1 VAGRDRL
8 KPGRLV
14 LVEGTSDRIALETLA
29 ERLDLEGPEI
39 VVLGG
44 AHAIANYVPLA
55 PRDAQLAG
63 LCDKNEEPVFRRY
76 LEEVYVCEPDLEGEL
91 IRALGTDRA
100 LALVDPSFATLQKQ
114 PEYRDQ
120 PLETQLRRYL
130 SGRSGNKLRYARLFA
145 EALDLDT
152 IPAPLQ
158 GVIAYR

>member
-1 VAGRDRL
+1 MI
-8 KPGRLV
+8 

-29 ERLDLEGPEI
+29 ARLRLERPEI

-44 AHAIANYVPLA
+44 AHAIANYIPLA
-55 PRDAQLAG
+55 PPDARLVG
-63 LCDKNEEPVFRRY
+63 LCDATEEPVFRRY
-76 LEEVYVCEPDLEGEL
+76 LEEVFVCEPDLEGEL

-100 LALVDPSFATLQKQ
+100 LALADPSFATLQKQ

-130 SGRSGNKLRYARLFA
+130 SGRSGNKLRYARLFV
-145 EALDLDT
+145 EALDLDR

-158 GVIAYR
+158 GVIGYR

>member
-1 VAGRDRL
+1 MI
-8 KPGRLV
+8 

-29 ERLDLEGPEI
+29 ERLGLERPEI

-44 AHAIANYVPLA
+44 AQAIASYMPLA
-55 PRDAQLAG
+55 PRDVRG

-76 LEEVYVCEPDLEGEL
+76 LDQVYVCDPDLEGEL

-100 LALVDPSFATLQKQ
+100 LALADPSFVTLQKQ

-130 SGRSGNKLRYARLFA
+130 SGRSGNKLRYARLFV
-145 EALDLDT
+145 EALDLT
-152 IPAPLQ
+152 QIPAPLQ
-158 GVIAYR
+158 GVIGYR